1 MADRNIYDVIIIGG
15 GPAGLTAGLYTS
27 RARLNSL
34 LIEKGIT
41 GGQINNTNW
50 IENYPGFLESIDGF
64 ELGNL
69 MLQQATKFGLEITTA
84 EVTGVEVNDEIKTV
98 NTTEGDFSAKTLII
112 AGGSKRNKLDVP
124 GEEEYSGRGVSYC
137 ATCDAP
143 LFSGKP
149 VAVVGGSDSAVT
161 EALHL
166 AEFASKVVLIH
177 RRDELRAVGITRERV
192 MADERVEILWNST
205 VGAVEGDVFVEKLKL
220 NNVTTGEKSTLE
232 VSGLFVSIGFQPD
245 TEYLKGVVSLDP
257 VGHII
262 TNEKMETDVPG
273 VFAAGDIRVNSAKQA
288 ITAAGDGATA
298 AVYAQRY
305 LTGQ

>member
-1 MADRNIYDVIIIGG
+1 MAEKNSYDIIVIGG
-15 GPAGLTAGLYTS
+15 GPAGLTAGLYGS

-50 IENYPGFLESIDGF
+50 IENYPGFPESIDGF

-69 MLQQATKFGLEITTA
+69 MLKQATRFGLEIMTA
-84 EVTGVEVNDEIKTV
+84 EVTGMDISDELKTIK
-98 NTTEGDFSAKTLII
+98 TTEGDYSAKAVII
-112 AGGSKRNKLDVP
+112 AGGSKRNTLNVP
-124 GEEEYSGRGVSYC
+124 GEEEYSGKGVSYC

-149 VAVVGGSDSAVT
+149 VAVAGGSDSAVT

-177 RRDELRAVGITRERV
+177 RRDELRAVGIVRERIL
-192 MADERVEILWNST
+192 AEPRVEILWDT
-205 VGAVEGDVFVEKLKL
+205 TIDAIEGDVFVERLKL
-220 NNVTTGEKSTLE
+220 NNVKTGEKSTLD
-232 VSGLFVSIGFQPD
+232 VSGVFVSIGFQPD
-245 TEYLKGVVSLDP
+245 TEYLKGLLPLDP

-273 VFAAGDIRVNSAKQA
+273 IYAAGDIRLNSARQA

-298 AVYAQRY
+298 AIYAQRY

>member
-1 MADRNIYDVIIIGG
+1 MSEVYDVVIIGG
-15 GPAGLTAGLYTS
+15 GPAGLSAGIYTG
-27 RARLNSL
+27 RGRLNT
-34 LIEKGIT
+34 LILEKGIP
-41 GGQINNTNW
+41 GGQILLTDFV
-50 IENYPGFLESIDGF
+50 ENYPGFPDSIDGF

-69 MLQQATKFGLEITTA
+69 MLKQATKFGLEITTA
-84 EVTGVEVNDEIKTV
+84 EVTGIEVTDEIKTIQ
-98 NTTEGDFSAKTLII
+98 TTEGDFSTKTVII
-112 AGGSKRNKLDVP
+112 AGGSKRNTLNVP
-124 GEEEYSGRGVSYC
+124 GEDEYSGKGVSYC

-177 RRDELRAVGITRERV
+177 RRDELRAVGIVRERIL
-192 MADERVEILWNST
+192 ADDRVDILWDT
-205 VGAVEGDVFVEKLKL
+205 TIDAVEGDVFVEKLKL
-220 NNVTTGEKSTLE
+220 NNVKTGEKSTLE

-245 TEYLKGVVSLDP
+245 TEYLKGIVTLDP

-262 TNEKMETDVPG
+262 TNEKMETDVLG
-273 VFAAGDIRVNSAKQA
+273 VFAAGDIRMNSAKQA

-298 AVYAQRY
+298 AIYAQRY
-305 LTGQ
+305 LTEQ